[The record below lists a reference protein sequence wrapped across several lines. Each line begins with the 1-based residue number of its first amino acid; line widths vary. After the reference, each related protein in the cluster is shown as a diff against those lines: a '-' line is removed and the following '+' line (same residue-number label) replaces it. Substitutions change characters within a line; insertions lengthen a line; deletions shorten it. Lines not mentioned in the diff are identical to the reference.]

1 MADKIKFCVWDVG
14 NVIYNYSL
22 KPLDEWF
29 CEHTRSPEKYLS
41 GRGVFGFDYND
52 YMKGLISDNGFCQR
66 LCETFDV
73 DFNKES
79 EIAIN
84 KALHKGVGRP
94 IKQTQKMMKI
104 MTRNKIENCLL
115 SNALPMLADTAA
127 VKKPYQFVSFELGLL
142 KPDPEIYE
150 TVRRCL
156 GCKFE
161 EMIFVDDK
169 ERNVRAAADLGICGV
184 VFRAETIEKDLQK
197 ILAETGSLLQPTK
210 SKARGR

>member
-94 IKQTQKMMKI
+94 IKQTQKILKTVFFPMPCRCWQI
-104 MTRNKIENCLL
+104 RLRSRNRISLFLL
-115 SNALPMLADTAA
+115 NW
-127 VKKPYQFVSFELGLL
+127 
-142 KPDPEIYE
+142 
-150 TVRRCL
+150 
-156 GCKFE
+156 GC
-161 EMIFVDDK
+161 
-169 ERNVRAAADLGICGV
+169 
-184 VFRAETIEKDLQK
+184 
-197 ILAETGSLLQPTK
+197 
-210 SKARGR
+210 